1 MNIAASGSGHQKGGR
16 YMSENGENTIQDLYD
31 LILGRREN
39 PVEGSYTNYL
49 FSKGSDKICKKVGE
63 EAFEVVIAATS
74 DKKQD
79 IIYELADLQYHLLVL
94 MAEKGITPDDVYN
107 ELKNRR

>member
-1 MNIAASGSGHQKGGR
+1 MTQD
-16 YMSENGENTIQDLYD
+16 SENIIQELYD

-63 EAFEVVIAATS
+63 ESFEVVIAASTGS
-74 DKKQD
+74 KQD

-94 MAEKGITPDDVYN
+94 MAEKGITPEDVYA
-107 ELKNRR
+107 ELRNRR

>member
-1 MNIAASGSGHQKGGR
+1 MPDV
-16 YMSENGENTIQDLYD
+16 GENIIADLYE

-63 EAFEVVIAATS
+63 EAFEVVIAATANN
-74 DKKQD
+74 KQD

-94 MAEKGITPDDVYN
+94 MAEKGITPDDVYK
-107 ELKNRR
+107 ELNNRR